1 MLKHKTIVARFLC
14 ENYSQF
20 FAHYGNLLQT
30 RNYVTLRQSLKLL
43 SELLLGRDNF
53 EVLQKYIADE
63 QNLKVCYEGYFGS
76 GERSK
81 PLVCIG

>member
-1 MLKHKTIVARFLC
+1 MLKHKSLVARFLN

-20 FAHYGNLLQT
+20 FTHYGKLLQT

-53 EVLQKYIADE
+53 DVLQKYIADE
-63 QNLKVCYEGYFGS
+63 QNLKVITFLDSFARFLDVFG
-76 GERSK
+76 GF
-81 PLVCIG
+81 